1 MFVFIIAVA
10 WGASPS
16 ESKVG
21 RFITAMA
28 KEFPTMPYDDIRE
41 AAEVYFPFGD
51 IPKSINDVVHLIDTT
66 TTTPTTTMPRRE
78 MMEAVFAIADSN
90 PLFTRSQISEAFSRM
105 YPQVVPGLSEGK
117 VEYMLYFRNMRLN
130 AGEKGIDSDDDSSG
144 PERPRRRFKGL
155 ARKLLKEEMI
165 KAGGFQSPLN
175 AVVPP
180 AVRQYAIETG
190 GHRIKYP
197 SMARYYGR
205 VRKELIE
212 EAKAGIVKK

>member
-1 MFVFIIAVA
+1 MFVLIIALA

-16 ESKVG
+16 DTEVYG
-21 RFITAMA
+21 FITAMA
-28 KEFPTMPYDDIRE
+28 KEFPAMPYDEIRE
-41 AAEVYFPFGD
+41 AAEVYFPYGD
-51 IPKSINDVVHLIDTT
+51 IPKSISGVVDLIETT

-90 PLFTRSQISEAFSRM
+90 PLFTRSQISEAFAGI
-105 YPQVVPGLSEGK
+105 YPQVVPGLSEDK
-117 VEYMLYFRNMRLN
+117 VEYMLYFRKTRLN

-144 PERPRRRFKGL
+144 PEKPRRRFKGL
-155 ARKLLKEEMI
+155 AKKLLKEEMI
-165 KAGGFQSPLN
+165 KAGGFQSPVH

-180 AVRQYAIETG
+180 AVRRYAIETG

-212 EAKAGIVKK
+212 ETKAEIVKK